1 MKNLALPII
10 ITAFTIISCNK
21 NNTKKGEIIPETNT
35 ETAVATEKLEGFDLM
50 KTNCYACHNPTT
62 PEPERV
68 APPMIAIKA
77 RYLAEGKTKE
87 EFIAEIWN
95 YVQKPDASKSKL
107 PGAVQRYGLMPFQS
121 FNKEDIEKIA
131 AFMYDYKIPEPEW
144 FKEHYKKQ
152 FNTEFNQSGKPIP
165 ASAKTKEEVA
175 MDYALET
182 KQLLGKNLQK
192 KLKEDGAEK
201 ALEFCNIEAIPLT
214 KSVSDK
220 YQVAIKRVSDQPRNA
235 SNLANAE
242 ELKIIN
248 QYKADLAAGK
258 SLKGMMTSDH
268 QFYMPITTNT
278 MCLQC
283 HGTVGKEV
291 KNNVAAQIKK
301 LYPNDKATGYQE
313 NQLRGI
319 FSVTM
324 K

>member
-1 MKNLALPII
+1 MKNLYLGILFSA
-10 ITAFTIISCNK
+10 TAIVSCNQQ
-21 NNTKKGEIIPETNT
+21 NGKKGEVIPEDNIVKLSES
-35 ETAVATEKLEGFDLM
+35 ETLEGFGLM
-50 KTNCYACHNPTT
+50 KTNCYACHNPVT
-62 PEPERV
+62 PESERV

-77 RYLAEGKTKE
+77 RYLAQQKTKG

-95 YVQKPDASKSKL
+95 YVQKPDSSKSKL
-107 PGAVQRYGLMPFQS
+107 PGAVQRYGLMPYQS
-121 FNKEDIEKIA
+121 FHQKDIEKIA
-131 AFMYDYKIPEPEW
+131 AFIYDYKIPEPEW

-152 FNTEFNQSGKPIP
+152 MNAEFNQNGKPIP
-165 ASAKTKEEVA
+165 ASAKTKEEIA

-192 KLKEDGAEK
+192 KLKEEGAEK
-201 ALEFCNIEAIPLT
+201 ALEFCNVEAIPLT

-220 YQVAIKRVSDQPRNA
+220 YKVAIKRVSDQPRNPR
-235 SNLANAE
+235 NLANAE

-248 QYKADLAAGK
+248 KYKADLVAGK
-258 SLKGMMTSDH
+258 SVKGMMLNDH

-283 HGTVGKEV
+283 HGTVGKEI
-291 KNNVAAQIKK
+291 KPNVAAEIKK
-301 LYPNDKATGYQE
+301 LYPKDKATGYQE